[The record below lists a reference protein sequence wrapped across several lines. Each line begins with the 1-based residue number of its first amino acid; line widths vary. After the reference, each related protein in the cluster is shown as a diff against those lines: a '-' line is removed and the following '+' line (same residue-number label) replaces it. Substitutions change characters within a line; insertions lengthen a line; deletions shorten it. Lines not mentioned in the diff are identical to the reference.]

1 MLNLCLPADVLKEEG
16 NRGRPG
22 RALVLCAS
30 RGRPLASGPQLVRRK
45 LGERAPSARPG
56 EGGIG
61 AGTKAGQQES
71 RTGVPRQ
78 GLGTDKGWK
87 CWRNIRKV
95 GFVLRTVGSHGRILS
110 EGGAQ
115 LGLEMRKNFLG
126 LACWAH
132 RTWRGDARWVRG
144 SRGGLGCGQGEA
156 PIWVSGDCL
165 SRGVPAAGCTPDPWT
180 KDAPVP

>member
-1 MLNLCLPADVLKEEG
+1 MLNVCLPADVLEEEG

-22 RALVLCAS
+22 HTLVLCFS
-30 RGRPLASGPQLVRRK
+30 WPPLGQWAPAGVEEAQ
-45 LGERAPSARPG
+45 GEAPRALPG

-61 AGTKAGQQES
+61 APTKAGQQES

-87 CWRNIRKV
+87 CWKNILKV
-95 GFVLRTVGSHGRILS
+95 RFILRAVGSHGRILS

-126 LACWAH
+126 LVLLEPTGH
-132 RTWRGDARWVRG
+132 GR
-144 SRGGLGCGQGEA
+144 EM
-156 PIWVSGDCL
+156 
-165 SRGVPAAGCTPDPWT
+165 PAG
-180 KDAPVP
+180 